1 MSNYLSTRKKNF
13 TMTEF
18 RAIPRNSDGDIIDLF
33 DAYPFIT
40 GMQRLLLTDDDW
52 SRMDE
57 YDEEVRCMMEEFY

>member
-1 MSNYLSTRKKNF
+1 MSNYLSTRTKNF
-13 TMTEF
+13 TMAEF

-57 YDEEVRCMMEEFY
+57 YDEEVRCMMEEF